1 MKPRKFRL
9 AAFAA
14 AVCAVLSLQTGCL
27 KEQHPGTYYTF
38 TGYTVASYLESRSDD
53 FSEFIK
59 VLKKA
64 NLWSELSTYGF
75 YTCFAP
81 SNSAVNAF
89 VRERGELKGKTYN
102 SVDDLP
108 KEDCDTLAWTHLV
121 GMTCY
126 VAEMVEGSFPKVN
139 MNDRFLMLSF
149 DSVSTSSEGDSIH
162 KLTRCVNKLSRLVE
176 YDDTVE
182 NGVVH
187 IIDKCIDFSG
197 DYIFD
202 IIDADRNTILFS
214 EAMKLTGLQDSL
226 KVWYDYNYTIGDDSV
241 DVGVPLTSAGNN
253 YTVYYWDKKKT
264 CFTIFVEP
272 DEVYAAKGITTV
284 EELAQYAKTV
294 YDEINPEYADI
305 TDYTDRRNSLNRFIS
320 YHILPFYAGYN
331 SFNPRSDIVKMYN
344 AGVID
349 PEDYFETM
357 CPHSLMRISTD
368 KQSKDILINH
378 RGKEGNGTMDFH
390 GAKHRGIR
398 IYPPTEMGDINQIA
412 RNGIFHYIDDILVYD
427 RTVRED
433 ILDRR
438 LRIDCTTLSPDFIT
452 SGARQQQPLIEG
464 EKRGFGFKQPK
475 NFHSYSD
482 DFVLS
487 VRAASTSSYAYEG
500 DGIDIQGNFDMYVK
514 LPPIPHDGTWQ
525 LRISFRSND
534 ACGIIQQYLGE
545 GSVTDW
551 KPLGIPSDLRVT
563 PTDPSVGW
571 ISDEE
576 LESQEDIDALDK
588 SLKNRGWMKGADSQL
603 TNSGVLHRNQ
613 ETMARRILCTEYM
626 YANRDYYLRLKQI
639 MDNSKAEYLFD
650 FIELV
655 PKSVYDNGEDKH

>member
-1 MKPRKFRL
+1 M
-9 AAFAA
+9 AAITFAA
-14 AVCAVLSLQTGCL
+14 IAFQTSCFE
-27 KEQHPGTYYTF
+27 EQHPGTYYTF
-38 TGYTVASYLESRSDD
+38 TGYTVASFLESRPDN
-53 FSEFIK
+53 FSEFVK

-81 SNSAVNAF
+81 DNNAVNRF
-89 VRERGELKGKTYN
+89 VHERGELAGKTYD

-108 KEDCDTLAWTHLV
+108 KSDCDTLAWTHLLE
-121 GMTCY
+121 MTCY

-149 DSVSTSSEGDSIH
+149 DSVSATAQGDTIH
-162 KLTRCVNKLSRLVE
+162 KLTRRINKLSSLVE

-187 IIDKCIDFSG
+187 VIDRCIDFSG

-202 IIDADRNTILFS
+202 IIDNDRNTILFS
-214 EAMKLTGLQDSL
+214 EALKLTGLQDSL
-226 KVWYDYNYTIGDDSV
+226 KIWYDDKYHIGDDSI
-241 DVGVPLTSAGNN
+241 DIGVPLTSAGNN
-253 YTVYYWDKKKT
+253 YTVYYWEKKKT

-272 DEVYAAKGITTV
+272 DDVYSANGIDSL
-284 EELAQYAKTV
+284 EALIDYAKTV
-294 YDEINPEYADI
+294 YDQVYPEDSTV
-305 TDYTDRRNSLNRFIS
+305 TDFTDRRNSLNRFIS

-344 AGVID
+344 AGIID

-357 CPHSLMRISTD
+357 CPHTLMRISTD
-368 KQSKDILINH
+368 KQSKDVLINH
-378 RGKEGNGTMDFH
+378 RGKEGKGIMDFN
-390 GAKHRGIR
+390 GGQYRGIR
-398 IYPPTEMGDINQIA
+398 ICPPTETGEINQIA
-412 RNGIFHYIDDILVYD
+412 RNGIFHYIDGILVYD
-427 RTVRED
+427 NNIREN

-438 LRIDCTTLSPDFIT
+438 LRVDCTTLSPDFIT
-452 SGARQQQPLIEG
+452 AGARQQQPLIEG

-571 ISDEE
+571 VKDEE
-576 LESQEDIDALDK
+576 LENQEAVDALDK

-603 TNSGVLHRNQ
+603 TNQGVKHRDQ

-626 YANRDYYLRLKQI
+626 YADRDYYLRLKQI
-639 MDNSKAEYLFD
+639 LDNSKAEYLFD
-650 FIELV
+650 YIELV